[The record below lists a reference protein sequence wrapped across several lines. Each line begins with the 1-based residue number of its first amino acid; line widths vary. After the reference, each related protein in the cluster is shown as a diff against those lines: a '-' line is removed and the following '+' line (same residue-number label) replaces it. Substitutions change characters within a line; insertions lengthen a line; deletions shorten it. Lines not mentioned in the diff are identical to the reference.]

1 MSLYRFLFLFFLFSV
16 FNSCQDI
23 LDESYKKEMNE
34 LYTSP
39 YMGKWAGS
47 FNGQESG
54 SFSISVAKNGN
65 ISGTFGSNSE
75 LIYGAVLDNGAL
87 LPLKSN
93 SSALILYGSLL
104 SKDGSWKQNDLSGI
118 WTITKQ

>member
-1 MSLYRFLFLFFLFSV
+1 MRLYRFLFLFFLFSV

-47 FNGQESG
+47 FNGQES
-54 SFSISVAKNGN
+54 
-65 ISGTFGSNSE
+65 
-75 LIYGAVLDNGAL
+75 
-87 LPLKSN
+87 
-93 SSALILYGSLL
+93 ALIIRLWYLTCRQIRNSICL
-104 SKDGSWKQNDLSGI
+104 KN
-118 WTITKQ
+118 